1 MSKRT
6 LVIGAAGQIGTDL
19 TMELRER
26 RGAKNVVASD
36 IREPGFLDD
45 GPFVELD
52 VTNSEDLKKVFQEYE
67 VEEVYNLAA
76 ILSASAEQ
84 TPHKAWGLNMTGLLN
99 VLEAAREGYV
109 ERVFWP
115 SSIAVFGP
123 STPKQDTPQHTVMEP
138 NTVYG
143 ISKLAGERWCAY
155 YYERFGVDV
164 RSIRY
169 PGLISHRA
177 EPGGG
182 TTDYAVNIFHEAL
195 KNAYYECF
203 LDRDTTLPM
212 MYMPDAVEAT
222 IRIMEADHEQVRER
236 GSYNIGAYSFSP
248 EILAD
253 AIRERIPELSVEY
266 RPDERQ
272 PLADSW
278 PERID
283 DSQARKDWG
292 WKERF
297 QLTDMVADMLEH
309 LRIPTS

>member
-19 TMELRER
+19 TMELRRR
-26 RGAKNVVASD
+26 RGTENVVASD
-36 IREPGFLDD
+36 IRESALSDE
-45 GPFVELD
+45 GPSVALD
-52 VTNSEDLKKVFQEYE
+52 VQDPEAVNQVLKEYE
-67 VEEVYNLAA
+67 VEEVYDLAA
-76 ILSASAEQ
+76 ILSATAEQ
-84 TPHKAWGLNMTGLLN
+84 MPHKAWELNMSGLLN
-99 VLEAAREGYV
+99 VLEAAREGFV

-123 STPKQDTPQHTVMEP
+123 STPKKNTPQHTVMEP

-155 YYERFGVDV
+155 YYERYGVDV

-169 PGLISHRA
+169 PGLISYRA

-195 KNAYYECF
+195 KNGYYQCF
-203 LDRDTTLPM
+203 LDRETVLPM

-222 IRIMEADHEQVRER
+222 IGIMEVEPERICER
-236 GSYNIGAYSFSP
+236 GSYNIAAYSFSP
-248 EILAD
+248 RILTE
-253 AIRERIPELSVEY
+253 AIQERVPELKVDF

-272 PLADSW
+272 RLADSW
-278 PERID
+278 PESID
-283 DSQARKDWG
+283 DSQARMDWG
-292 WKERF
+292 WKESF
-297 QLTDMVADMLEH
+297 QLTEMVDDMLER
-309 LRIPTS
+309 LKIPSS